1 VLRRL
6 LVAVAM
12 LVGLW
17 LVVCAVLFVW
27 PPANSGA
34 PAHADVVV
42 VLSGGLNRR
51 LDPALKLVQRG
62 VAPVLAISSPFD
74 DPRWTKARRLCR
86 GQEGP
91 TRFDVLCFQA
101 VPFNTRGEART
112 VARLARAHGWTRVV
126 VVTSTYHVTRA
137 RMLFRRCYHGRL
149 WMVGTAA
156 QWRRLPREWLY
167 ESGKLLVQTIA
178 ERGC

>member
-6 LVAVAM
+6 LVALAM

-27 PPANSGA
+27 PPANSA
-34 PAHADVVV
+34 PPAHADAVF

-62 VAPVLAISSPFD
+62 VAPVLAISSPFVD
-74 DPRWTKARRLCR
+74 SKWKKAQRLCR
-86 GQEGP
+86 GEDGP
-91 TRFDVLCFQA
+91 TRFRVLCFQA
-101 VPFNTRGEART
+101 VPYDTRGEARAI
-112 VARLARAHGWTRVV
+112 ARLAREHGWTRVV

-137 RMLFRRCYHGRL
+137 RMLVRRCYHGRL
-149 WMVGTAA
+149 WMVGTGSPW
-156 QWRRLPREWLY
+156 QRLPTEWLL
-167 ESGKLLVQTIA
+167 ESGKLLVQSTV